1 MTELSRLSFNQI
13 TADRWS
19 LPEVVEACVE
29 HGVSAI
35 APWRHKVAETGV
47 DESAGLIAD
56 AGLRVSSLCRGGFF
70 AAATDAART
79 RADED
84 NRRAVE
90 EASALGADVLVLVC
104 GPAPAK
110 DLAEGRAMIERGIDR
125 LLPHAQAC
133 GVKLGIEPLHPMMV
147 GERSAIV
154 TLGAANDIVERL
166 DAPHLGVVVDVYHV
180 FWDDRLEA
188 ELSRAAG
195 KILGFH
201 VCDWLRDTSHT
212 LLQRGLMGDGII
224 DIPAIHERVQAA
236 GYDGL
241 VEVEIINPAVWD
253 LPRNELMS
261 AVCER
266 FVDCV

>member
-1 MTELSRLSFNQI
+1 
-13 TADRWS
+13 
-19 LPEVVEACVE
+19 
-29 HGVSAI
+29 
-35 APWRHKVAETGV
+35 
-47 DESAGLIAD
+47 
-56 AGLRVSSLCRGGFF
+56 
-70 AAATDAART
+70 
-79 RADED
+79 
-84 NRRAVE
+84 
-90 EASALGADVLVLVC
+90 
-104 GPAPAK
+104 
-110 DLAEGRAMIERGIDR
+110 
-125 LLPHAQAC
+125 
-133 GVKLGIEPLHPMMV
+133 
-147 GERSAIV
+147 
-154 TLGAANDIVERL
+154 
-166 DAPHLGVVVDVYHV
+166 VVDVYHV